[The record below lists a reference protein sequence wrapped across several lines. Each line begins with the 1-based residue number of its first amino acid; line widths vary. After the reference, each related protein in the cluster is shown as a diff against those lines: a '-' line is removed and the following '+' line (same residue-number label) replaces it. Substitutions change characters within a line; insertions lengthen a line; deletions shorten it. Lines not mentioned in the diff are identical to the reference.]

1 MEQKLE
7 YLNEGR
13 GGYVVYKDGQGDIKL
28 FFEYGGGNCVAIIY
42 VPTIAEWSNKTNRPL
57 VDRNSIL
64 TFIAEQAIKDQA
76 PQSYYEISDTC
87 IEIFNKETN

>member
-42 VPTIAEWSNKTNRPL
+42 VPTIAEWSNK
-57 VDRNSIL
+57 
-64 TFIAEQAIKDQA
+64 AIKDQA